1 MQMITQ
7 LKKEHLYGSHIPA
20 GIERSDIT
28 NFFGTIGECHIC
40 AATSQNSGLGRSSC
54 DSPSSKNLLRQ
65 GLVQIHEMAK
75 CVGMASYMRW

>member
-1 MQMITQ
+1 MITQ

-28 NFFGTIGECHIC
+28 NFFGTIGG

-75 CVGMASYMRW
+75 CMGMASYMRW